1 VIIDAHAHIGH
12 DHVFDED
19 STEEWL
25 ISNYREL
32 GIDGAIVQPFIPR
45 PYLPDTREI
54 HDRIAR
60 LCASTERRFWG
71 MASINPHF
79 TPGDYEAEARRC
91 VKELGFVGLKLTPI
105 AHAAHPASAD
115 ALFVYETARSLR
127 VPVMVH
133 TGIGIPF
140 ADPASL
146 LEVPGRFPDLKFVL
160 AHAGSDMY
168 FQQALYLARHFD
180 NVWLEPSWIN
190 VMNIEKAYK
199 SVGPTKLMFS
209 SDQALNAPV
218 ELTKYRR
225 VIRSPADLERVL
237 SGTVI
242 EVFGLSPAAKA
253 AAR

>member
-1 VIIDAHAHIGH
+1 MIIDAHAHIGH

-25 ISNYREL
+25 ISNYQEL
-32 GIDGAIVQPFIPR
+32 GIGGAIVQPFIPR
-45 PYLPDTREI
+45 PYIADTREI

-60 LCASTERRFWG
+60 LCRFEGVRFWG

-79 TPGDYEAEARRC
+79 TPDEYEAEARRC
-91 VKELGFVGLKLTPI
+91 VEELGFVALKLTPI
-105 AHAAHPASAD
+105 AHAAHPANQD
-115 ALFVYETARSLR
+115 ALFVYETARRLG

-168 FQQALYLARHFD
+168 FQQALYLARHHD
-180 NVWLEPSWIN
+180 NVYLEPSWIN
-190 VMNIEKAYK
+190 VMNIQKAVQ
-199 SVGPTKLMFS
+199 SIGVGKLMFS
-209 SDQALNAPV
+209 SDQALNAPI
-218 ELTKYRR
+218 ELAKYRR
-225 VIRSPADLERVL
+225 VIKDPAQLERAL
-237 SGTVI
+237 SGTAI
-242 EVFGLSPAAKA
+242 EVFGLGK
-253 AAR
+253 RLQGVR